1 MTSLA
6 HAATWDSATALL
18 AGTPSVLDPA
28 GDRAETI
35 EQVWWILFAI
45 SAVVFAVVAFLVLLA
60 VARRSGRPLRGP
72 EARDPLWARV
82 LVLVGGVAFPAVVLV
97 GLFALTVDTLPAV
110 SAPAEEGELT
120 VEVEGMQWF
129 WDVRYPEEGIVTAN
143 EIHIPVG
150 TPVEVRVTTG
160 DVIHSFWVP
169 QLNRKIDLVPG
180 KVNSIVLEADRPG
193 VYRGQCAEFCGVQHA
208 NMAFFVIAEPRDEF
222 EAWAGRMARPPGEP
236 ADEDAERGRDVFLEY
251 GCGGCHTIEGTEA
264 DGELGPDLTHL
275 GDRRTIAA
283 GTIPNTRG
291 WLAGWVLDPQHVKPG
306 NRMPGI
312 DIPGEEFQALLD
324 YLESLE

>member
-1 MTSLA
+1 M
-6 HAATWDSATALL
+6 SALVPLLL
-18 AGTPSVLDPA
+18 ASPSVLDPA
-28 GDRAETI
+28 GESAEKI

-45 SAVVFAVVAFLVLLA
+45 SAVVFAIVTFLVLLA
-60 VARRSGRPLRGP
+60 VARRSGRPLHGP
-72 EARDPLWARV
+72 EARDPLWARL
-82 LVLVGGVAFPAVVLV
+82 LVLVGGVAVPAVVLV

-110 SAPAEEGELT
+110 SASQGEGEFV
-120 VEVEGMQWF
+120 VEVEGRQWF
-129 WDVRYPEEGIVTAN
+129 WKVRYPEREIVTAN
-143 EIHIPVG
+143 ELHIPVG

-180 KVNSIVLEADRPG
+180 TVNSIILEADRPG

-208 NMAFFVIAEPRDEF
+208 NMAFFVIAEPPEAY
-222 EAWAGRMARPPGEP
+222 EAWADRMAAPPEAPTDEGVARGE
-236 ADEDAERGRDVFLEY
+236 DVFLEY
-251 GCGGCHTIEGTEA
+251 GCGGCHTIAGTEA
-264 DGELGPDLTHL
+264 DGDLGPDLTHL

-312 DIPGEEFQALLD
+312 DIPGDDFQALLD
-324 YLESLE
+324 YLQSLE